1 MKTKIFH
8 IVENF
13 DNKYGGVNVVVKS
26 IVNNI
31 NLYKHEVIN
40 IKNKLLTISQIKKI
54 FCSKNKKKIIH
65 IHGIFNPTF
74 LFVALLSIFFNIK
87 FTVSSHGNLKE
98 ITWKQ
103 KGLISY
109 LFKYTYWNFFA
120 KYILKKAFKVHAV
133 EKIEFNN
140 LKTYFQKN
148 KISTIYHMYN
158 FDNNKTKYKI
168 NKNLIFIGRIA
179 ALKGIEIL
187 IDCFSKIK
195 KLKNFNLVIY
205 GPVVDIDYFNNLRN
219 QIDEKKL
226 SNRILFK
233 KPVTGKQK
241 NNILRAS
248 WAFVNASKSEVLG
261 FTNFEAARSSLPII
275 ASTNFGLGELK
286 NNGGITVNPTVLN
299 FKRAIEVTLKW
310 SLKKRIKNG
319 KKINNFFKKK
329 FSMKSAVKK
338 WNRFYEI

>member
-1 MKTKIFH
+1 
-8 IVENF
+8 
-13 DNKYGGVNVVVKS
+13 
-26 IVNNI
+26 
-31 NLYKHEVIN
+31 
-40 IKNKLLTISQIKKI
+40 
-54 FCSKNKKKIIH
+54 
-65 IHGIFNPTF
+65 
-74 LFVALLSIFFNIK
+74 
-87 FTVSSHGNLKE
+87 
-98 ITWKQ
+98 
-103 KGLISY
+103 
-109 LFKYTYWNFFA
+109 
-120 KYILKKAFKVHAV
+120 
-133 EKIEFNN
+133 
-140 LKTYFQKN
+140 
-148 KISTIYHMYN
+148 MYN

-168 NKNLIFIGRIA
+168 DKNLIFIGRIA

-241 NNILRAS
+241 NNILGAS

-261 FTNFEAARSSLPII
+261 FTNFEAARNSLPII

-299 FKRAIEVTLKW
+299 FKRAIEETLKW

-329 FSMKSAVKK
+329 FSMKSAIKK